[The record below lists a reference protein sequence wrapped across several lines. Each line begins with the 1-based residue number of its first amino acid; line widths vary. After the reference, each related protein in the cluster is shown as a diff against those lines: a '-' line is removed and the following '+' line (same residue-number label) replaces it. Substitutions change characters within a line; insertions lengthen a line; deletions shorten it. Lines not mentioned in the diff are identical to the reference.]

1 MKRLGIFFGSAW
13 CALGLIIGT
22 MMFLDA
28 NKNDWD
34 LVTIIVMLLIWELI
48 GIPFLCF
55 PVAKMISDKKTDKNG
70 IECFGYIDSVEAFVG
85 DESTA
90 KMRVYI
96 STENRVLKI
105 EEDVN
110 GKTAEYAAGDF
121 IRVKYYND
129 DVNVLSRVED
139 EGEIPEDIRN
149 VLKPKCS
156 ADLVGQTQMENINT
170 NDWTL
175 TEEAFSSPEGF
186 EQNIAGE
193 YELINSDKNIDES
206 DIKEQNKKQLKRF
219 VNVIAIFAAVM
230 VIIIVVFLI
239 NG

>member
-55 PVAKMISDKKTDKNG
+55 PVAKMISDKKTDKN
-70 IECFGYIDSVEAFVG
+70 
-85 DESTA
+85 
-90 KMRVYI
+90 
-96 STENRVLKI
+96 
-105 EEDVN
+105 
-110 GKTAEYAAGDF
+110 
-121 IRVKYYND
+121 
-129 DVNVLSRVED
+129 
-139 EGEIPEDIRN
+139 
-149 VLKPKCS
+149 
-156 ADLVGQTQMENINT
+156 
-170 NDWTL
+170 
-175 TEEAFSSPEGF
+175 
-186 EQNIAGE
+186 
-193 YELINSDKNIDES
+193 IDES

-219 VNVIAIFAAVM
+219 VNVIAIFAVVM